1 MNHKSILFFLGVY
14 SIFVSFFSFLNILY
28 SIYFNFILDLNSY
41 VITLITSLLIGSYFC
56 FIGRKHHTNITISGQ
71 IVFILLSFVLIPLLI
86 SIPYYLS
93 IYNISF
99 LNSYFESVSGIT
111 STGFSIIENI
121 NNIDEPLLLWR
132 SSSQWLGGLFF
143 LVAVI
148 GTIGSKQIK
157 IKPAYLLPGGVLG
170 RNLYNN
176 FNYNFIRIL
185 LIYFFS
191 TVFIIFLYSLSN
203 IRLFDAFNLAF
214 TVISSGGF
222 VNSSNLNNIL
232 SNDFQIFILSITLL
246 IPILNFFLF
255 YNFFI
260 RRFEIKNHYEDVHLL
275 GIVILLSLFLYFFII
290 SNDGFAKVFLAVTS
304 SIATSGL
311 AMESFYHNTDLLFIL
326 LTLIGGS
333 LVSTTSGFKYV
344 RFYILFKISY
354 QEIYRLVKPINIYNK
369 NLFNS
374 ESKISFDD
382 AKIVFLVFITFIISI
397 FVLSSILTFENLSFQ
412 NAFKLSILTLTNTVP
427 SSLHGMNDVVFTDK
441 NIFTKIL
448 LITFMILG
456 RIEIIAVLFSI
467 KKFILKS

>member
-255 YNFFI
+255 YNFLI

-275 GIVILLSLFLYFFII
+275 GIVILLS
-290 SNDGFAKVFLAVTS
+290 
-304 SIATSGL
+304 
-311 AMESFYHNTDLLFIL
+311 
-326 LTLIGGS
+326 
-333 LVSTTSGFKYV
+333 
-344 RFYILFKISY
+344 
-354 QEIYRLVKPINIYNK
+354 
-369 NLFNS
+369 
-374 ESKISFDD
+374 
-382 AKIVFLVFITFIISI
+382 
-397 FVLSSILTFENLSFQ
+397 
-412 NAFKLSILTLTNTVP
+412 
-427 SSLHGMNDVVFTDK
+427 
-441 NIFTKIL
+441 
-448 LITFMILG
+448 
-456 RIEIIAVLFSI
+456 
-467 KKFILKS
+467 